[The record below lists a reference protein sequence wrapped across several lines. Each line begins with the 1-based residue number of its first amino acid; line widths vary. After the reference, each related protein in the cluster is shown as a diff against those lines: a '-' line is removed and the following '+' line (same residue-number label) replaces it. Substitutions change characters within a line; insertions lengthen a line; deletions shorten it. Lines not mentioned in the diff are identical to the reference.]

1 MKQYEAVI
9 EVMRQNGGYAS
20 LGYLYQEALKIPGVT
35 WNTKTPFKSINR
47 IVQTH
52 DIFFKVKPGLWAL
65 EEYRNRLPVEV
76 SALIG
81 LSAKNHSPQNLDIYN
96 HSYYQGL
103 LIEIGNLEDYKTYIP
118 SQDKNRRFMNK
129 SLGEL
134 ATVQKIFDFAHADVV
149 RRAKTIDVIWFNQR
163 KMPAKVFEV
172 EHSTDMQNSLAKFV
186 ELQDF
191 NVEFVIVADEMRKG
205 LFEHKITFQAY
216 QSIQP
221 RIKFLSYERLAD
233 LHAKTVA
240 YVESKKRSGI

>member
-20 LGYLYQEALKIPGVT
+20 LGYLYQEALKIPGVI

-47 IVQTH
+47 IVQTQ
-52 DIFFKVKPGLWAL
+52 DVFFKVKPGLWAL
-65 EEYRNRLPVEV
+65 EECRNRLPVEV
-76 SALIG
+76 RALID
-81 LSAKNHSPQNLDIYN
+81 SPPENQSPHSIDIYN

-103 LIEIGNLEDYKTYIP
+103 LIELGNLEDYGTYIP
-118 SQDKNRRFMNK
+118 AQDKNRLFMNK
-129 SLGEL
+129 TLGEL
-134 ATVQKIFDFAHADVV
+134 ATVQKIFDFANSGVV

-163 KMPAKVFEV
+163 KMPVKVFEV

-191 NVEFVIVADEMRKG
+191 NVEFVIVADEVRKG
-205 LFEHKITFQAY
+205 LFERKIMFQAY

-221 RIKFLSYERLAD
+221 RIKFLSYGHLAD
-233 LHAKTVA
+233 LHTKTVA
-240 YVESKKRSGI
+240 YIESKKRSGI